1 MYNYRTFFVLAR
13 NVLFNPA
20 PRGKLCY
27 ALKRSLARQEF
38 NFVQL
43 LTPRR
48 NENKN
53 AKINKRNKTQHSFT
67 ADIDPQSK
75 HDTVSQ
81 CGSSYGKK
89 DTRLHNFFNLNLY
102 Y

>member
-13 NVLFNPA
+13 NVLFNTA

-53 AKINKRNKTQHSFT
+53 AKINKRNKTLSIHSQR
-67 ADIDPQSK
+67 I
-75 HDTVSQ
+75 
-81 CGSSYGKK
+81 
-89 DTRLHNFFNLNLY
+89 
-102 Y
+102 